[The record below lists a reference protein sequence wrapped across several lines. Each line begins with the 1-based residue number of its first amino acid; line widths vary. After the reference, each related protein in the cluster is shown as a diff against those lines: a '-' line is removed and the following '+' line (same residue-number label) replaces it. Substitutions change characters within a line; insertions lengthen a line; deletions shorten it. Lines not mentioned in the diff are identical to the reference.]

1 MMNSYLH
8 TTNHGNLSM
17 MQFDWTTFILE
28 ILNFLVLMWILRH
41 FLYRPVLALLDERRR
56 RISEERLAAEQM
68 RNEAETL
75 RKQYQSRLAEW
86 ELERENSRRVL
97 EGQLIQART
106 DGLAKLAK
114 SLGDEETRLRARN
127 DALNTAY
134 KSMLTREAVIAAY
147 SQTAALLQ
155 RLASPQLTLAIVGLF
170 LEDLAALPAE
180 EKDALQRAA
189 SSLST
194 DAEIISAHA
203 LDAAHRAAV
212 SKALTATAGQ
222 QLNTVFKED
231 PALISGL
238 CAIIGECRLDAHI
251 AAELAFFRR
260 SAGHV

>member
-1 MMNSYLH
+1 MA
-8 TTNHGNLSM
+8 GNRNM

-41 FLYRPVLALLDERRR
+41 FLYRPVLALLDERKR
-56 RISEERLAAEQM
+56 RIGEERLAAEQM
-68 RNEAETL
+68 RDEAETL
-75 RKQYQSRLAEW
+75 RKQYQTRLAEW
-86 ELERENSRRVL
+86 ELERENSRRVM
-97 EGQLIQART
+97 EEQLMQART
-106 DGLAKLAK
+106 EGLAKLAK
-114 SLGDEETRLRARN
+114 SLEDEEIRLRARN
-127 DALNTAY
+127 DALNAAD
-134 KSMLTREAVIAAY
+134 KAKLTREAVIAAY

-189 SSLST
+189 SSLNT

-203 LDAAHRAAV
+203 LDAAQRTAV
-212 SKALTATAGQ
+212 SQALAATAGQ
-222 QLNTVFKED
+222 KLNTVFKED
-231 PALISGL
+231 PALIAGL

-260 SAGHV
+260 SASHV

>member
-1 MMNSYLH
+1 
-8 TTNHGNLSM
+8 M

-56 RISEERLAAEQM
+56 RIGEERLAAEQM

-75 RKQYQSRLAEW
+75 LKQYQSRLAEW
-86 ELERENSRRVL
+86 ELERESSRRHL
-97 EGQLIQART
+97 EEQLNQART
-106 DGLAKLAK
+106 EGLAKLEK
-114 SLGDEETRLRARN
+114 SLADEATRLRARN
-127 DALNTAY
+127 DALNAAG
-134 KSMLTREAVIAAY
+134 KAIVTREAAITAY

-180 EKDALQRAA
+180 EHDALQRAA

-194 DAEIISAHA
+194 DAEISSAHA
-203 LDAAHRAAV
+203 LDAMQRAAV
-212 SKALTATAGQ
+212 SQALAATAGRK
-222 QLNTVFKED
+222 LNIVFREN
-231 PALISGL
+231 PALIAGL
-238 CAIIGECRLDAHI
+238 CAVIGECRLDANI

-260 SAGHV
+260 CAGHV